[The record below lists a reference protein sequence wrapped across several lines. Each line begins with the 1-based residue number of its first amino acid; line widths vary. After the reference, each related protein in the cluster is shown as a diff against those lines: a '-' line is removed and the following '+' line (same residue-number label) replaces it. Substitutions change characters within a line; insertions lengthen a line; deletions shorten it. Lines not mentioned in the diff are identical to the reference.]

1 MSIKSGPYGDPPR
14 TARRDYFVVLL
25 LLLWRMRDDLLL
37 LAVIGALILSDTV
50 PTNWQQ
56 SGSVV
61 SIMGI
66 TVSIF
71 IGFRIAIQSQHAA
84 IIFRKCDVIILGMIH
99 TWAIEH
105 HGLPIVP

>member
-1 MSIKSGPYGDPPR
+1 MSKRIMGNAMQIKSGTYGDPPR

-25 LLLWRMRDDLLL
+25 LLLWRMRYDLLL
-37 LAVIGALILSDTV
+37 LALVGTLILSDTV

-66 TVSIF
+66 TV
-71 IGFRIAIQSQHAA
+71 
-84 IIFRKCDVIILGMIH
+84 
-99 TWAIEH
+99 
-105 HGLPIVP
+105 